1 MENRARFSEISKA
14 LPDCHDS
21 PPLFC
26 YYASCAAGAYMD
38 FPQLGFMM
46 PQRGGMAVVDTHL
59 RNGRAEAWRAMLH
72 PVLSRA
78 DDPRVAGAAG

>member
-1 MENRARFSEISKA
+1 
-14 LPDCHDS
+14 
-21 PPLFC
+21 
-26 YYASCAAGAYMD
+26 MD